1 MNAKNV
7 ANPPDHMSHSGIGPK
22 NNGNTLD
29 GVDEVIEGL
38 DGLGTGGKDLLLGLE
53 ASLEVDVLDGL
64 EEGISL
70 LLLGGGGGE
79 GADGAAGLVHVSG
92 ELVTDVEPLLALGVL
107 GDCLEAVAGLGEDGL
122 LAGEVRVVGGLVEGV
137 RPSLAVDGVRRV
149 DLGGLVGA
157 VGGTL
162 GIGGTV
168 TDDAEDGELG
178 RITGGGV
185 GNGGDD
191 SGTSGGDAG
200 ESITAAS
207 LLLFPARNHRQK
219 EREWIKNMPR

>member
-1 MNAKNV
+1 MNAKDD
-7 ANPPDHMSHSGIGPK
+7 ATIPPPEHTCMNHSGIAPK
-22 NNGNTLD
+22 ECGSTLD

-53 ASLEVDVLDGL
+53 ASLEVGVLDGL
-64 EEGISL
+64 EEGIGL

-79 GADGAAGLVHVSG
+79 GTDGAAGLVHVSG

-107 GDCLEAVAGLGEDGL
+107 GDLLEAVAGLGEDGL
-122 LAGEVRVVGGLVEGV
+122 LAVEVLVVAGLVEGV
-137 RPSLAVDGVRRV
+137 RTGLAVDGVRGV

-162 GIGGTV
+162 GVGGAV

-178 RITGGGV
+178 RLTGGGV
-185 GNGGDD
+185 GDGGDD
-191 SGTSGGDAG
+191 GGTSGGDAG
-200 ESITAAS
+200 ESVTTAG
-207 LLLFPARNHRQK
+207 LLLF
-219 EREWIKNMPR
+219 I

>member
-1 MNAKNV
+1 MNAKDD
-7 ANPPDHMSHSGIGPK
+7 ATIPPPEHTCMNHSGITPK
-22 NNGNTLD
+22 ECGSTLD

-53 ASLEVDVLDGL
+53 ASLEVGVLDGL
-64 EEGISL
+64 EEGIGL

-79 GADGAAGLVHVSG
+79 GTDGAAGLVHVSG

-107 GDCLEAVAGLGEDGL
+107 GDLLEAVAGLGEDGL
-122 LAGEVRVVGGLVEGV
+122 LAVEVLVVGGLVEGV
-137 RPSLAVDGVRRV
+137 RAGLAVDGVRGV

-162 GIGGTV
+162 GVGGAV

-178 RITGGGV
+178 RLTGGGV
-185 GNGGDD
+185 GDGGDD
-191 SGTSGGDAG
+191 GGTSSGDAG
-200 ESITAAS
+200 ESVTTAG
-207 LLLFPARNHRQK
+207 LLLF
-219 EREWIKNMPR
+219 I

>member
-1 MNAKNV
+1 MFVCFNVMNAKDD
-7 ANPPDHMSHSGIGPK
+7 ATIRPPEHTCMNHSGTVPK
-22 NNGNTLD
+22 KRGSTLD

-64 EEGISL
+64 EEGIGL

-79 GADGAAGLVHVSG
+79 GTDGSAGLVHVSG

-107 GDCLEAVAGLGEDGL
+107 GDLLEAVAGLGEDGL
-122 LAGEVRVVGGLVEGV
+122 LAVEVLVAAGLVRGVEGV
-137 RPSLAVDGVRRV
+137 RTDLSVDGVRGV
-149 DLGGLVGA
+149 GLAGLIGT

-162 GIGGTV
+162 GIGGAV

-178 RITGGGV
+178 RLTGGGV
-185 GNGGDD
+185 GDGGDD
-191 SGTSGGDAG
+191 GGTSGGDAG
-200 ESITAAS
+200 ESITAAG
-207 LLLFPARNHRQK
+207 LLLF
-219 EREWIKNMPR
+219 

>member
-1 MNAKNV
+1 MN
-7 ANPPDHMSHSGIGPK
+7 HSGTVPK
-22 NNGNTLD
+22 KRGSTLD

-107 GDCLEAVAGLGEDGL
+107 GDFLEAVAGLGEDGL

-137 RPSLAVDGVRRV
+137 RPGLAVDGVRRV

-207 LLLFPARNHRQK
+207 LLLFPARNDRQK
-219 EREWIKNMPR
+219 EREWIKNMAR